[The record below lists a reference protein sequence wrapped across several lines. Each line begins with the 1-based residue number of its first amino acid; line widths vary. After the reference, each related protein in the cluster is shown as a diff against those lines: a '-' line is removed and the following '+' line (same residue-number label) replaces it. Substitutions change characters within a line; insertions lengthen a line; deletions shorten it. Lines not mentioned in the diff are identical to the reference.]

1 MTQITDT
8 VLALQGVLSRIDE
21 LKRQHRDVP
30 ESMRDLQQEHDTV
43 KAEIAT
49 LETTISEAEL
59 ERRTAE
65 GDVED
70 QQTKADHYQSQ
81 ISDVQTQREHGAL
94 LSEIDTSKGKA
105 KESEDLALAATERFD
120 EATSN
125 LEELRSRFEE
135 QDQTYQEQLAEWEKQ
150 RPGVLREIKK
160 QEAETEHLREQLPP
174 LARALFQRLYDMHDG
189 QPLARIIS
197 VERVNKKAKAI
208 WRCSECNYAIRPQ
221 LVVEVRTSE
230 ELVLSECCRQKIL
243 VVEEQPEAEE

>member
-8 VLALQGVLSRIDE
+8 VLALQSVLTRIDE
-21 LKRQHRDVP
+21 LKRQHSDVP
-30 ESMRDLQQEHDTV
+30 ESMQDLQQEHDTV

-49 LETTISEAEL
+49 LEATISEAEL

-65 GDVED
+65 GEAED

-81 ISDVQTQREHGAL
+81 ISGVQTQREYGAL
-94 LSEIDTSKGKA
+94 LSEIDTSTGKA
-105 KESEDLALAATERFD
+105 KESEELALAATERF
-120 EATSN
+120 EQATSS
-125 LEELRSRFEE
+125 LEELRSQFAE
-135 QDQTYQEQLAEWEKQ
+135 QDQAYQEQLAEWEKQ
-150 RPGVLREIKK
+150 RPDVLGEIKK
-160 QEAETEHLREQLPP
+160 QEAEAERLREQLPP
-174 LARALFQRLYDMHDG
+174 LARALFQRLYDMHNG
-189 QPLARIIS
+189 QPIARVVS

-208 WRCSECNYAIRPQ
+208 WRCSECNYAVRPQ